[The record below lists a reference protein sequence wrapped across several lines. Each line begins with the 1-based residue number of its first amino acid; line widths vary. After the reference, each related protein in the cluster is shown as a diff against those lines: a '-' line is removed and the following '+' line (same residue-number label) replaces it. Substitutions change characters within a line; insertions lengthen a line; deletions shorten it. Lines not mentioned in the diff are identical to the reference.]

1 VGELLVGRSRCFS
14 QKLRTV
20 ADAVSGGR
28 YLAATAMGLAARAIR
43 GGDADLFAWAAGTD
57 YRAETSVG
65 VILLGSRRPGPVGPG
80 C

>member
-1 VGELLVGRSRCFS
+1 
-14 QKLRTV
+14 
-20 ADAVSGGR
+20 
-28 YLAATAMGLAARAIR
+28 MGLAARAIR